1 MKFLKLENND
11 ELQANL
17 FSFAI
22 HLALFLVMVFSV
34 GWQTKT
40 PYYGEVELWD
50 TVPVQKKINKIQVS
64 PKKKIKQKQNAKAQ
78 KSAEAKAKAKAQK
91 EADIKLKK
99 KKAAEKRA
107 AEKKEKN
114 SIVHSFNRNFA
125 KRADGNPNTHAFV
138 TSPEMVMAVALSG
151 NLDFNPLTD
160 KLTSEDGQQVFLD
173 PPVGDELPS
182 NGFAFEDNGYVEPP
196 LDGSD
201 IEININPESK
211 RLQVLEPFSP
221 WNGEN
226 INNAKLLIKAHGKCT
241 TDHIS
246 MAGPWLRFRGHLDNI
261 SDNCLIG
268 AVNHYNMET
277 NKVKNL
283 ITGEYGPVPETQRF

>member
-50 TVPVQKKINKIQVS
+50 TVPVQKKINKTQAS

-99 KKAAEKRA
+99 KKAAEKKA
-107 AEKKEKN
+107 AEAKAKKLKKQKAIKELKKKVLKQEKIDKLKKEMLEKE
-114 SIVHSFNRNFA
+114 
-125 KRADGNPNTHAFV
+125 K
-138 TSPEMVMAVALSG
+138 
-151 NLDFNPLTD
+151 
-160 KLTSEDGQQVFLD
+160 
-173 PPVGDELPS
+173 
-182 NGFAFEDNGYVEPP
+182 VE
-196 LDGSD
+196 
-201 IEININPESK
+201 
-211 RLQVLEPFSP
+211 RLQQQIIEQQKIEKMQAELRENELKQQKKPALE
-221 WNGEN
+221 GEN
-226 INNAKLLIKAHGKCT
+226 EVKGGVNTGELNKYKLLIQQKIQQNVNQQLCGLDYIT
-241 TDHIS
+241 LEFRIS
-246 MAGPWLRFRGHLDNI
+246 LMPTGELLGQPKMTKSSKIKSCD
-261 SDNCLIG
+261 D
-268 AVNHYNMET
+268 AVERAIIQSQPLPLP
-277 NKVKNL
+277 KDSGLFSKLKNL
-283 ITGEYGPVPETQRF
+283 ELKFHPNGVE

>member
-50 TVPVQKKINKIQVS
+50 TVPVQKKINKTQAS
-64 PKKKIKQKQNAKAQ
+64 PKKKTKQKQNTKAQ

-107 AEKKEKN
+107 AEKKAKKLKKQKAIKELKKKVLKQEK
-114 SIVHSFNRNFA
+114 I
-125 KRADGNPNTHAFV
+125 
-138 TSPEMVMAVALSG
+138 
-151 NLDFNPLTD
+151 D
-160 KLTSEDGQQVFLD
+160 KLKKEML
-173 PPVGDELPS
+173 EK
-182 NGFAFEDNGYVEPP
+182 EKVE
-196 LDGSD
+196 
-201 IEININPESK
+201 
-211 RLQVLEPFSP
+211 RLQQQIIEQQKIEKMQAELRENELKQQKKPALE
-221 WNGEN
+221 GEN
-226 INNAKLLIKAHGKCT
+226 EVKGGVNTGELNKYKLLIQQKIQQNVNQQLCGLDYIT
-241 TDHIS
+241 LEFRIS
-246 MAGPWLRFRGHLDNI
+246 LMPTGDLLGQPKMTKSSKIKSCD
-261 SDNCLIG
+261 D
-268 AVNHYNMET
+268 AVERAIIQSQPLPLP
-277 NKVKNL
+277 KDSGLFSKLKNL
-283 ITGEYGPVPETQRF
+283 ELKFHPNGVE

>member
-50 TVPVQKKINKIQVS
+50 TVPVQKKINKTQAS

-107 AEKKEKN
+107 AEKKAKKLKKQKAIKELKKKVLKQEK
-114 SIVHSFNRNFA
+114 I
-125 KRADGNPNTHAFV
+125 
-138 TSPEMVMAVALSG
+138 
-151 NLDFNPLTD
+151 D
-160 KLTSEDGQQVFLD
+160 KLKKEML
-173 PPVGDELPS
+173 EK
-182 NGFAFEDNGYVEPP
+182 EKVE
-196 LDGSD
+196 
-201 IEININPESK
+201 
-211 RLQVLEPFSP
+211 RLQQQIIEQQKIEKMQAELRESELKQQKKPALE
-221 WNGEN
+221 GEN
-226 INNAKLLIKAHGKCT
+226 EVKGGVNTGELNKYKLLIQQKIQQNVNQQLCGLDYIT
-241 TDHIS
+241 LEFRIS
-246 MAGPWLRFRGHLDNI
+246 LMPTGDLLGQPKMTKSSKIKSCD
-261 SDNCLIG
+261 D
-268 AVNHYNMET
+268 AVERAIIQSQPLPLP
-277 NKVKNL
+277 KDSGLFSKLKNL
-283 ITGEYGPVPETQRF
+283 ELKFHPNGVE